1 MTATMHEPESSVRSE
16 PPRVRL
22 EPVAFRQTLLDGSW
36 WPRTGD
42 LEVELRDLVPILDRV
57 RGRVTRLLLSV
68 VGWTPRPHHIRA
80 ADRTVSVGYFAGQS
94 PSMMTVLCADGGTFT
109 LRVTPPGAA
118 PGVPDMPEAKP
129 EYRVGEAEGGRLAPS
144 QERVVR

>member
-1 MTATMHEPESSVRSE
+1 MATTMHEPESSVWSE

-22 EPVAFRQTLLDGSW
+22 EPVVFRQTLLDGSW

-80 ADRTVSVGYFAGQS
+80 SGRTVSVGYLAGQS

-109 LRVTPPGAA
+109 LRVTAPGPA

-129 EYRVGEAEGGRLAPS
+129 EYRVGEAAGGRLVLS